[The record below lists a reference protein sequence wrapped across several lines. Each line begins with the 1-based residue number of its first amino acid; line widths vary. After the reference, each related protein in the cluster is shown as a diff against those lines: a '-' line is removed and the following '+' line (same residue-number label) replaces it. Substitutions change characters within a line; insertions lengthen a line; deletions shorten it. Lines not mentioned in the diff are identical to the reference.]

1 MLITLFEEL
10 KEYVI
15 SSPLLS
21 QFGLNRKIF
30 LELDWSAEG
39 MGWILIQ
46 PVDGKEYIQAT
57 KLLTKNS
64 SCKFDLKYM
73 KQDFN
78 L

>member
-1 MLITLFEEL
+1 M
-10 KEYVI
+10 
-15 SSPLLS
+15 
-21 QFGLNRKIF
+21 
-30 LELDWSAEG
+30 ELDWSAEG